1 MELTD
6 EIRAQIK
13 AQLCA
18 TPKPKKRPNRQ
29 RLTAGLWAR
38 PFASDSLG
46 CSPEQV
52 EATRANLRAHGV
64 MADFDEEGR
73 CIITS
78 DKQYREVAK
87 ASGLWDGRDGYQ
99 VKDYNGHNVVTGKQG
114 VNARR
119 ELRAQLEKE
128 ARGYPSDFQGPL

>member
-13 AQLCA
+13 AQLTA
-18 TPKPKKRPNRQ
+18 APKAKSRPNRQ
-29 RLTAGLWAR
+29 RLSAGLWAR
-38 PFASDSLG
+38 PFHSDSLG
-46 CSPEQV
+46 CNPEQI
-52 EATRANLRAHGV
+52 EETRANLRAHGV

-99 VKDYNGHNVVTGKQG
+99 VKDYNGHTVTTGRDG

-119 ELRAQLEKE
+119 KLRAQLEKE